1 MTIKLDD
8 EKPYYRSGYCTIL
21 VSVMVRNRTNAKFS
35 IGSERYNSHSLCAP
49 VWDCDLQEL
58 WRAGGAIPMVCMY
71 RVSRRKVECR
81 GVGVRQRLKLWCPGS
96 DQLTGAWQF
105 RSGQSVASITAD
117 CWWMRWWDGDQWEIW
132 HWYLIFHIIFYLL
145 LYSWKLFISLSL
157 SSKSSQVQNL
167 SPLPSR
173 RSQLHSRRSQL
184 LSRISTLLSRRSP
197 LHSRRSPLLSS
208 QVLFHLTKSTPV

>member
-1 MTIKLDD
+1 
-8 EKPYYRSGYCTIL
+8 
-21 VSVMVRNRTNAKFS
+21 MVRNRTNVKFS
-35 IGSERYNSHSLCAP
+35 IGSEKYNSHSLCAP

-105 RSGQSVASITAD
+105 RSGQSVASITAGG
-117 CWWMRWWDGDQWEIW
+117 WDDDQWEIW

-145 LYSWKLFISLSL
+145 LYSWKLFISLCL
-157 SSKSSQVQNL
+157 SSKSSQVQSL
-167 SPLPSR
+167 SPLLSR
-173 RSQLHSRRSQL
+173 RSKLHSRRSQL
-184 LSRISTLLSRRSP
+184 LLRRSSLLSRRSP
-197 LHSRRSPLLSS
+197 LFSRRCPLHSRRSPFSLDQVDSS
-208 QVLFHLTKSTPV
+208 LVWCKGYSLNAKSKYDDGWRAVKI